1 MPKYST
7 DVDSGTIIL
16 LCLHACMDDFSL
28 SLNTTVFT
36 KRQTQENNQ
45 YHILYFSSGLN
56 MVPEWVQEHFVSCFL
71 AFWGDKL
78 PSPSIKHPCSRS
90 NWEPPT
96 PAWEVSHLLL
106 CWYHSSGS
114 LAKINQIFW
123 KALYPLLRYLTD
135 VRQTW
140 LHLSLWRMLGCWTW
154 TNASIPAEA
163 AGIDKHGPSVSI
175 LYFSVV
181 AKPFPKG
188 FLFINSLQRS
198 KCKQCR
204 LH

>member
-1 MPKYST
+1 MT
-7 DVDSGTIIL
+7 
-16 LCLHACMDDFSL
+16 SL
-28 SLNTTVFT
+28 YHWTLQSLQKDKHRRTTNTT
-36 KRQTQENNQ
+36 
-45 YHILYFSSGLN
+45 YCILVLVWTWCRSEYKNTL
-56 MVPEWVQEHFVSCFL
+56 L
-71 AFWGDKL
+71 AASWPFEVINCHHL
-78 PSPSIKHPCSRS
+78 PSNTHAAAQTGSPRP
-90 NWEPPT
+90 

-198 KCKQCR
+198 KGKQCR